1 MKQNNMT
8 NKDEFIDLGDFKKR
22 MLTMMEER
30 IKKDAE
36 FRKRVGSVDAATAYP
51 IPEEPPSI
59 DWFNDKILEI
69 MKEEAKREAK
79 AKKHL

>member
-1 MKQNNMT
+1 MKRNNMT
-8 NKDEFIDLGDFKKR
+8 NKDEIIDLDDFNKR

-30 IKKDAE
+30 IKQDAE

-51 IPEEPPSI
+51 IPKEPPNI

-69 MKEEAKREAK
+69 MKERVKREAK
-79 AKKHL
+79 TKKHL